1 MKKQQKKY
9 VDQDIILHLRKKNA
23 PFFFLLSAP
32 LTFHWLCPNK
42 SEFLV
47 LRNCWLYVFSSL
59 AVESLWDFR
68 FLRLALLQL
77 TVPRVFQC
85 HLSSFF
91 WRRTVEALH
100 QPMQF
105 LECLPVFAQQ
115 PGNVD
120 RLFSFCFNCSL
131 IARLVHFYIFIHSNL
146 NNDVVSK
153 TLYACIGNHNKPS
166 RRFHQYLLTFSRE
179 RLSMDMFDKFDS
191 TTTSTF
197 LIFFFFAALRYD
209 WKCMPNRYDN
219 KWMWAKPFHSHQ
231 ISSSQSWNKV
241 WTKSQ
246 AKVSDNIGT
255 TDRNVLAARQR
266 DKTVNCWSAPN
277 MMSFGPKN
285 RYIGI
290 SESGK
295 SFATSTSVTTD
306 RIQW

>member
-77 TVPRVFQC
+77 RVPRVFQC

-131 IARLVHFYIFIHSNL
+131 IARLVHFYTFIHSNL
-146 NNDVVSK
+146 LLHDNDVVSK

-166 RRFHQYLLTFSRE
+166 RRFHQYLLTFSSKGTIKHGHVWQVNDIH
-179 RLSMDMFDKFDS
+179 LSH
-191 TTTSTF
+191 
-197 LIFFFFAALRYD
+197 FFFF
-209 WKCMPNRYDN
+209 CC
-219 KWMWAKPFHSHQ
+219 
-231 ISSSQSWNKV
+231 
-241 WTKSQ
+241 T
-246 AKVSDNIGT
+246 
-255 TDRNVLAARQR
+255 
-266 DKTVNCWSAPN
+266 
-277 MMSFGPKN
+277 
-285 RYIGI
+285 
-290 SESGK
+290 
-295 SFATSTSVTTD
+295 
-306 RIQW
+306 

>member
-131 IARLVHFYIFIHSNL
+131 IARLVHFYTFIHSNL
-146 NNDVVSK
+146 LLHDNDVVSK

-166 RRFHQYLLTFSRE
+166 RRFHQYLLTFSSKGTIKHGHVWQVWLNNDIH
-179 RLSMDMFDKFDS
+179 LSH
-191 TTTSTF
+191 
-197 LIFFFFAALRYD
+197 FFFFF
-209 WKCMPNRYDN
+209 CC
-219 KWMWAKPFHSHQ
+219 
-231 ISSSQSWNKV
+231 
-241 WTKSQ
+241 T
-246 AKVSDNIGT
+246 
-255 TDRNVLAARQR
+255 
-266 DKTVNCWSAPN
+266 
-277 MMSFGPKN
+277 
-285 RYIGI
+285 
-290 SESGK
+290 
-295 SFATSTSVTTD
+295 
-306 RIQW
+306 